1 MEAAMKFRERS
12 SELMTNIVKELGDMN
27 LELREKAQNLI
38 LEKTREYEALQD
50 EAQAKAE
57 EEFVRIEEKFAGKG
71 RVYDIMVTA
80 SEKKLIGVMD
90 ATAEFIANLKEDIK
104 AMNQNID
111 LLTTSGHNHMNKMI
125 DSFSST
131 MALPQADSNVK
142 HIQGRISNDD
152 IEDVQAEEVE

>member
-1 MEAAMKFRERS
+1 MP
-12 SELMTNIVKELGDMN
+12 
-27 LELREKAQNLI
+27 
-38 LEKTREYEALQD
+38 
-50 EAQAKAE
+50 
-57 EEFVRIEEKFAGKG
+57 
-71 RVYDIMVTA
+71 
-80 SEKKLIGVMD
+80 
-90 ATAEFIANLKEDIK
+90 ANLKEDIK

-152 IEDVQAEEVE
+152 IEDVQAEEVK